1 MNEQLLYT
9 KSLIDKDIKFLFRFL
24 KENHILIQYFI
35 KLNNFQGIEQLKTYK
50 QYKRYVDK
58 AKENVYIIKYNHDV
72 MYKLYGNIF
81 KLRYNDEDNILLMS
95 NCLIFSANLFCI
107 WNNFSVCC
115 HDFTEEH
122 IFWRNVTYEFVRF
135 KMPYFT
141 MKNNRKVWLQT
152 IPKYDIKKVKNYN

>member
-72 MYKLYGNIF
+72 MDKLYGNIF
-81 KLRYNDEDNILLMS
+81 KLRYNDEDNILLMA

-107 WNNFSVCC
+107 WKNFLVCC

-135 KMPYFT
+135 KIPYFT

>member
-9 KSLIDKDIKFLFRFL
+9 KSLIDKDVKFLFRFL

-35 KLNNFQGIEQLKTYK
+35 KLNNFQGREQLKTYK

-58 AKENVYIIKYNHDV
+58 AKENVYTINYKHDI
-72 MYKLYGNIF
+72 MDRLYGNIF
-81 KLRYNDEDNILLMS
+81 KLHYNDEDNILLMA

-107 WNNFSVCC
+107 WKSFSVCC

-152 IPKYDIKKVKNYN
+152 ISKYDIKKVKKL